1 MRSPVHA
8 TDPITSHL
16 AALHMLPDLN
26 DRCLAVLRA
35 VTAQPGRT
43 SEEYAEALPWGV
55 VEVRRRLSDLK
66 AEGHVYRSGRAK
78 YGSTSQSL
86 WFPTAPLP
94 GQIAMGL

>member
-16 AALHMLPDLN
+16 AALHSEPSRKTHEAL
-26 DRCLAVLRA
+26 VLRA
-35 VTAQPGRT
+35 VTDSPGLTAAHYGDMTDLGRV
-43 SEEYAEALPWGV
+43 EAA
-55 VEVRRRLSDLK
+55 RRLSDLK
-66 AEGHVYRSGRAK
+66 DAGHVRRTGRIQYR
-78 YGSTSQSL
+78 GSSQSL